1 LEERLSYLLN
11 KLFLFHPTLGFLS
24 VGLACRIFQE
34 LLFME
39 TEAAQMVDL
48 PMGWVSSR
56 PETKLTSDWPM
67 GTMLDIQERSKD
79 QCRIAEDGVYC
90 HVGLSPV
97 VYEKDYTSLPTIV
110 GYIQMLSKSIIKLPN
125 SQESGS

>member
-1 LEERLSYLLN
+1 MIQQHIWRLEN
-11 KLFLFHPTLGFLS
+11 
-24 VGLACRIFQE
+24 QE
-34 LLFME
+34 SCSGATKMGNG
-39 TEAAQMVDL
+39 TS

-56 PETKLTSDWPM
+56 PGTKLTSDWPM
-67 GTMLDIQERSKD
+67 GTMLDIQERSKY

-90 HVGLSPV
+90 HAGLSPV
-97 VYEKDYTSLPTIV
+97 VYEKDYTSLPIIV